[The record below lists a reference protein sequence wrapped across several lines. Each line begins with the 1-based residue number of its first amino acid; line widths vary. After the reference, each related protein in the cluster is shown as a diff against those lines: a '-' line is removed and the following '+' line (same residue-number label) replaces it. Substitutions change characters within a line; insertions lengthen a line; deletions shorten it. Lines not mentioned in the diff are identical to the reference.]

1 MPCKHLKERWSVNI
15 TISSLQSK
23 ESYQILRETLHNSK
37 RVNSRRHY
45 VTVLNVYIPNN
56 RVAKYVNQK
65 LAELK
70 GEFDKSTVIVGDLNT
85 LLSIVDGTI
94 KQKINEDVEELS
106 TTINQPGSNTHL

>member
-1 MPCKHLKERWSVNI
+1 MQTFKRKVEC
-15 TISSLQSK
+15 QYY
-23 ESYQILRETLHNSK
+23 YQQPSEQRKLPDIKRDTTYSK